1 MSRSWVQTSRTQEEN
16 IAKVVGATAI
26 EDFLVVTF
34 RPISGPNIAPLY
46 RAASAKWWK
55 LYVM

>member
-46 RAASAKWWK
+46 RAASAK
-55 LYVM
+55 